1 MLADEFKP
9 ASIDDTKPGLLHKS
23 KDNKVTL
30 EFQNNQV
37 NKTKVRFDGV
47 SEDYNDRDK
56 DAILFF
62 DGENFRLEKLHRAV
76 KHLKYL
82 RVLDESAAASRVVTK
97 VVVPPVADAVK
108 PV

>member
-9 ASIDDTKPGLLHKS
+9 ASFDNTKQGSLHKS

-30 EFQNNQV
+30 EFQNNQL
-37 NKTKVRFDGV
+37 NKPKVRFDGV
-47 SEDYNDRDK
+47 SEDYNDSNK

-76 KHLKYL
+76 KRLKYL
-82 RVLDESAAASRVVTK
+82 RVPDESAAASRVV
-97 VVVPPVADAVK
+97 PPVVNSVK